1 MAQHSIDNEKE
12 LIKGCL
18 ENDAVCQKKLYD
30 QFAGTMYAI
39 CLRYASHQE
48 EAKDFLQEG
57 FLKIFRSLSS
67 FSFKGSFEGW
77 MKRIFVNTALEEIRK
92 KGRLILQ
99 EEPDHSDLITSEST
113 VTQNLTLQ
121 HLLRVIQTLP
131 DGYRTVFNLYVID
144 GFQHNEI
151 AAMLGISESTSK
163 TQLRKARLALQE
175 KLQDLKPD

>member
-1 MAQHSIDNEKE
+1 MAQKGIDNEKE

-18 ENDAVCQKKLYD
+18 ENDAVCQQKLYH

-57 FLKIFRSLSS
+57 FIKIFRSLSS

-92 KGRLILQ
+92 KGRLVLQ
-99 EEPDHSDLITSEST
+99 EDPDLSDLITDEAS
-113 VTQNLTLQ
+113 VTTNLTLQ
-121 HLLRVIQTLP
+121 HLLKEIQSLP
-131 DGYRTVFNLYVID
+131 DGYRTIFNLYVID

-163 TQLRKARLALQE
+163 TQLRKARLALQH
-175 KLQDLKPD
+175 KLKDLRPN